1 MGLNIGNPV
10 NRNLASAIVDGKVE
24 LLGVDEIVDRL
35 GVSRSTLE
43 RWVRN
48 GKAAAAMSLIDRMAS
63 KGQFPEPDIYIG
75 SSPKWTKD
83 TVVNWLVANS
93 SSK

>member
-1 MGLNIGNPV
+1 MGLDHS
-10 NRNLASAIVDGKVE
+10 LASAIVDGKVE
-24 LLGVDEIVDRL
+24 LLGVDEIVERL

-48 GKAAAAMSLIDRMAS
+48 GKAAAAVSFVDRIS
-63 KGQFPEPDIYIG
+63 SRLGFPEPDIYIG
-75 SSPKWTKD
+75 NSPKWTKQ
-83 TVVNWLVANS
+83 TVVTWLLANS

>member
-1 MGLNIGNPV
+1 MVLD
-10 NRNLASAIVDGKVE
+10 RSLASAIVDGKVE

-48 GKAAAAMSLIDRMAS
+48 GKAAAAVSFVDRVS
-63 KGQFPEPDIYIG
+63 SRLGFPEPDIYIG
-75 SSPKWTKD
+75 NSPKWTKD
-83 TVVNWLVANS
+83 TVVTWLLANS

>member
-1 MGLNIGNPV
+1 MVLD
-10 NRNLASAIVDGKVE
+10 RSLASAIVDGKVE

-48 GKAAAAMSLIDRMAS
+48 GKAASAVSFVDRVS
-63 KGQFPEPDIYIG
+63 SRLGFPEPDIYIG
-75 SSPKWTKD
+75 NSPKWTKD
-83 TVVNWLVANS
+83 TVVTWLLANS